1 MPTSKFEFY
10 LKLEKKKSRKRRG
23 GNSRLSPTTSK
34 REKWLSVPCGH
45 NPHAWR
51 VNLALQLDGAGRIL
65 GFDLRDFLL
74 RGSALGANQ
83 ALGAGVRRRRVLE
96 RRNLQG
102 AVHVQLREEAPV
114 LLLELGAGEL
124 LPVRAEHD
132 GADLDRRALV
142 HVATEHLEV
151 RRGGGVE
158 EAAEHSRRHRR
169 RVHLDVEDVHHARYL
184 AHGQAWLQQ
193 ILRSVHHLAD
203 GPTVERDALDE
214 HVAGRLATE
223 DLLRGR
229 ACIHHVLPAH
239 RAALQWLDQHV
250 RDKDLSLDLHRRAPH
265 LQTVLL
271 ERGLDHLHRGA
282 GRRRRVA
289 GTVHMDLVHGR
300 LLLNFGHGRQEHHV
314 HAVDQAVLHDLL
326 LDGGDIH
333 VLAAARAD
341 DVEREVRALVTLLPA
356 VVDLHAQRPQERP
369 ELPHALQVPVLVA
382 ILVRDLEAVRRRRPS
397 LPLVNLLQADHFE
410 LVLAHLELLE
420 DARLALDLNQ
430 LIIHAGLRSHEVH
443 VPSAVQ
449 DRHLLLREERSDEVV
464 PDRSEQRDE
473 EGEHH
478 RDRDDL
484 LQCVEDDQASQLQRR
499 EEVHAPDLVGLRV
512 GAVLRE
518 LGAIPDQEQ
527 LEALEELIASH
538 GPDAHEEEH
547 AVEHSHGQELQ
558 HLRKHEGQADEQM
571 DAEVGHALLGHARRL
586 LLHLAVTKVLRL
598 VVREGLEVRNGAHGS
613 RMREGQP
620 EEAAHRVHDEAAHEQ
635 VQVVRRRL
643 LQVVVL
649 AVNEHRREVLVQVP
663 EDRQADRR
671 DRGEEDS
678 QDRGAVQLK
687 RLLEAHGQNDPGALQ
702 PSELRV
708 KLVLLHDVRR
718 LDHIRHAKHLHV
730 RVLPD
735 PGETDAGQDRDRHAE
750 VRDELAQSLGEAVH
764 LPHALQVHSKP
775 EREEREQRRQERA
788 FQRER
793 VEVAEDLLERLDDE
807 DQRDEGRK
815 DLLRE
820 PSVHLHHRGAIG
832 DRKDHGEQGRPE
844 PLPDPRR
851 EELQIQ
857 RVAEL
862 VEDHG
867 VSQLRPGG
875 AKDAQGLPGKERVGH
890 PGDRRGQDHLHRAEL
905 PARAAVEQATEGDGR
920 RQAGEEEE
928 ERGRQHLRPVL
939 RGEGRSPVIQE
950 AWGAALQ
957 ILTQTTA
964 ELPREFQ
971 ALFGGRG
978 GALAL
983 GGRLPTKPGGEA
995 RLQLRL
1001 LSDLFLAHRAKKE
1014 GVMRLGHSSLE

>member
-10 LKLEKKKSRKRRG
+10 LKLEKKKSRKRRR

-65 GFDLRDFLL
+65 GFDLLEHLL
-74 RGSALGANQ
+74 REAALGANQ

-102 AVHVQLREEAPV
+102 AVHVQLREEARV
-114 LLLELGAGEL
+114 LLLELEAGEL
-124 LPVRAEHD
+124 LPIRAEHD

-142 HVATEHLEV
+142 HVAAEHLEV
-151 RRGGGVE
+151 RRGGDAE
-158 EAAEHSRRHRR
+158 EAAEHGRRHRI
-169 RVHLDVEDVHHARYL
+169 RVHLDIEELHRARHL
-184 AHGQAWLQQ
+184 ARGQARLQQ

-203 GPTVERDALDE
+203 GPTVERNALDE
-214 HVAGRLATE
+214 HVARRLATE
-223 DLLRGR
+223 EILHGR
-229 ACIHHVLPAH
+229 ARIHHVLPAH
-239 RAALQWLDQHV
+239 RAALPRLDQHV
-250 RDKDLSLDLHRRAPH
+250 RDED
-265 LQTVLL
+265 
-271 ERGLDHLHRGA
+271 RGLDHLHRGA

-289 GTVHMDLVHGR
+289 GTVHMDLVHHR

-499 EEVHAPDLVGLRV
+499 EEVPAPDLVGLRV

-547 AVEHSHGQELQ
+547 AVEHCHGQELE

-598 VVREGLEVRNGAHGS
+598 VVRERLEVRNGAHGGS
-613 RMREGQP
+613 MREGQP
-620 EEAAHRVHDEAAHEQ
+620 EEAARRVHDEATHEE

-649 AVNEHRREVLVQVP
+649 AVDEHRREVLVQEP

-671 DRGEEDS
+671 DRAEEDG
-678 QDRGAVQLK
+678 QDRGAVQRE
-687 RLLEAHGQNDPGALQ
+687 RLLQPHGRNDPRALE

-708 KLVLLHDVRR
+708 EVVLLDDVRR
-718 LDHIRHAKHLHV
+718 LDHVRHAKHLHV
-730 RVLPD
+730 RVLPE
-735 PGETDAGQDRDRHAE
+735 PGEPDAGQDRDRHAE
-750 VRDELAQSLGEAVH
+750 VRDGLAQSLGQDVH
-764 LPHALQVHSKP
+764 LPHALQVHREP
-775 EREEREQRRQERA
+775 EREEGKERRQKRA

-793 VEVAEDLLERLDDE
+793 VEAAEDLLERLDNE
-807 DQRDEGRK
+807 DQRDEGRE

-820 PSVHLHHRGAIG
+820 PRVHLHDRGAIG
-832 DRKDHGEQGRPE
+832 DGQDHGEQGRPE
-844 PLPDPRR
+844 PLPDLRR
-851 EELQIQ
+851 EELNVQG
-857 RVAEL
+857 VAEL

-867 VSQLRPGG
+867 VRELRPGG
-875 AKDAQGLPGKERVGH
+875 AEDAQGLPREERVGD
-890 PGDRRGQDHLHRAEL
+890 PGDRRREDHLHRAEL
-905 PARAAVEQATEGDGR
+905 PARAAVEQAAKGDGR

-928 ERGRQHLRPVL
+928 ERGRQHLTSVL
-939 RGEGRSPVIQE
+939 RGEGGGPVIDV
-950 AWGAALQ
+950 A
-957 ILTQTTA
+957 
-964 ELPREFQ
+964 
-971 ALFGGRG
+971 RG
-978 GALAL
+978 
-983 GGRLPTKPGGEA
+983 T
-995 RLQLRL
+995 
-1001 LSDLFLAHRAKKE
+1001 
-1014 GVMRLGHSSLE
+1014 